1 MAKKTGKKL
10 NVNVEVEMDNINNI
24 DDIMNSVE
32 TAQRENSI
40 WAEFSKETA
49 IASMLGAA
57 IQHKMY
63 KTGADIAIH
72 LKLVF
77 ANDQEKVRIATI
89 RGFFK
94 KNPETGK
101 LDQKGIAFRNAIQLI
116 ANQGVKI
123 NKIHAIEDNPN
134 LSTFDG
140 WTELPEAL
148 VVSIT
153 TREFAGRFW
162 PNTIKLYNPIQMNA
176 NELFENIVGGDAQ

>member
-1 MAKKTGKKL
+1 MVKKNVKKL
-10 NVNVEVEMDNINNI
+10 NVNVEMEMDDI
-24 DDIMNSVE
+24 DTIMSSVE
-32 TAQRENSI
+32 NAQRENSI

-49 IASMLGAA
+49 IVSMLGAA

-77 ANDQEKVRIATI
+77 ANEQEKIRIATI

-116 ANQGVKI
+116 ANTGIKI
-123 NKIHAIEDNPN
+123 NKIHAVEENPN
-134 LSTFDG
+134 LSSFDG
-140 WTELPEAL
+140 WTELETPI
-148 VVSIT
+148 VVSIS

-162 PNTIKLYNPIQMNA
+162 PNTIKLYDPIKMNA
-176 NELFENIVGGDAQ
+176 NEIFEQVIGGDAQ